1 MSPEETPHDDREV
14 PQEEFILGPPA
25 DPASASERFYAGAT
39 RRIQAAILIFG
50 AIGLV
55 IATTVYGLRAAAGF
69 LLGTGLSFWNF
80 RSLVSAVTSL
90 LGRIV
95 DQHEKASGA
104 SIVFRFI
111 VRIPLVALAG
121 YAIFISSPGSLRGF
135 LVGLCVPVA
144 AILWEAGYEAFA
156 ALRRGF

>member
-1 MSPEETPHDDREV
+1 MSPEEPPNDEREA
-14 PQEEFILGPPA
+14 PEEEFILGPPA
-25 DPASASERFYAGAT
+25 DPASESERFYGGAT
-39 RRIQAAILIFG
+39 RRIQATIMILG
-50 AIGLV
+50 AVGLV
-55 IATTVYGLRAAAGF
+55 LAAGMYGLRAAVGF
-69 LLGTGLSFWNF
+69 VLGTGLSYWNF
-80 RSLVSAVTSL
+80 RSLVTAVTSL
-90 LGRIV
+90 AARIV
-95 DQHEKASGA
+95 EQHDKASGG